1 MNYPRIHIFVDEQC
15 PELVKGQLTTWS
27 KPGNLVAVIGPHQT
41 NLSPQDAYEIRAIR
55 DVYRSYEFNTPEVHI
70 IIEGLPSSNLLFGLS
85 SFVRDVI
92 YVKDEKVSAQI
103 EMISDA
109 IARLDDLST
118 AHNHLEDAGDALIC
132 SLNETVEN
140 LNSSVV
146 LDFDPLSGFT
156 EHWLESFQS
165 SVNSLV
171 DEFMG
176 VTKAHMQ
183 EALVDGNQKAA

>member
-41 NLSPQDAYEIRAIR
+41 NLSPQDACEIRAIR

-92 YVKDEKVSAQI
+92 YVKDGKVSAQI

-109 IARLDDLST
+109 IGRLDDLST

>member
-27 KPGNLVAVIGPHQT
+27 KPGNLVAVIGTHQT
-41 NLSPQDAYEIRAIR
+41 NLNPQDANEIRAIR

-92 YVKDEKVSAQI
+92 YVKDGKVSAQI
-103 EMISDA
+103 DMTSDA
-109 IARLDDLST
+109 IGRLDDLST

-156 EHWLESFQS
+156 EQWLEAFQS

-171 DEFMG
+171 EEFME

-183 EALVDGNQKAA
+183 EALVDGNRKAA

>member
-41 NLSPQDAYEIRAIR
+41 NLSPQDACEIRAIR
-55 DVYRSYEFNTPEVHI
+55 DVCRSYEFNTPEVHI

-92 YVKDEKVSAQI
+92 YVKDGKVSAQI

-109 IARLDDLST
+109 IGRLDDLST

-171 DEFMG
+171 DEFME

-183 EALVDGNQKAA
+183 EALVDGNRKAA